1 MSDFLEE
8 VSRDYDFIIIDTPPI
23 NIVSDALPIIRESDG
38 VILIVRYNASTHPEV
53 ERAITSLEFIDAK
66 ILGFVVNFV
75 DTRAN
80 GKYKYGNYGKYGKYS
95 RGGYGGYTGRPGG
108 YQQQTGGYRTST
120 GGRYTADEQRNSF
133 FVSLLVLSSAVIK
146 ADGQVSQSELNCVRE
161 FIRRNF
167 GDSAVNEAMTML
179 DGFNRQQVNIYSVG
193 PQIADNMNYS
203 QRLQLFH
210 YLVQIAT
217 ADGNFSKSEKSVL
230 EAIGAVIRLQNSDIN
245 SVIAM
250 FYRENDESAYAV
262 LGISPNAT
270 DDEVKTAYRRMAM
283 KNHPD
288 KVASLGP
295 EVQKAA
301 EEKFRQIQDAYETIK
316 RQRGMS

>member
-1 MSDFLEE
+1 MGKAKWIAGFLGW
-8 VSRDYDFIIIDTPPI
+8 VSFGPI
-23 NIVSDALPIIRESDG
+23 GAL
-38 VILIVRYNASTHPEV
+38 
-53 ERAITSLEFIDAK
+53 
-66 ILGFVVNFV
+66 LGFLAGTVLDAQIDVFKRM
-75 DTRAN
+75 TGFGESSPETGAPRSTA
-80 GKYKYGNYGKYGKYS
+80 GRGYS
-95 RGGYGGYTGRPGG
+95 PG
-108 YQQQTGGYRTST
+108 
-120 GGRYTADEQRNSF
+120 EQRNSF
-133 FVSLLVLSSAVIK
+133 MVSLLVLSSAVIK
-146 ADGQVSQSELNCVRE
+146 ADGQIRQAELDHVRR
-161 FIRRNF
+161 FIRQNF
-167 GDSAVNEAMTML
+167 GESAVPQAMQVL
-179 DGFNRQQVNIYSVG
+179 DGLNRQQVNIYEVG
-193 PQIADNMNYS
+193 TQIADNMNYS

-230 EAIGAVIRLQNSDIN
+230 EAIGAVIRLNNSDIN

-270 DDEVKTAYRRMAM
+270 DDEVKSAYRRMAM

-288 KVASLGP
+288 KVSTLGP